1 MGQNNENKDLPA
13 TRVAVVGIV
22 VEENS
27 SVEMLN
33 EILSQYGQYVIGRMG
48 VPYRTR
54 GINIISVAMDAPQD
68 IISAMTG
75 KIGRLKG
82 VSAKTVYATTK

>member
-33 EILSQYGQYVIGRMG
+33 EILSQYGKYVIGRMG

-82 VSAKTVYATTK
+82 VSAKTVYATT